1 LAATRITERGSSNAK
16 KALLAAAASLLFA
29 SSANAVSINLFEVG
43 VNKDGDQPTPA
54 NVKYALDSSGLGSVS
69 VIVKGKGSHF
79 VLGYFDYEIG
89 ELLFDELGAANGTP
103 DAGESWEIDE
113 PGFVFGN
120 IYSNFQ
126 GGFLGNSNGIEGVLE
141 DVAMAL
147 VRTFDNG
154 VYRHTQVTFF
164 TSLDQPRVPFYL
176 SQMDDETGTTL
187 YFWSTTGVP
196 EPGSLAL
203 LGLALLGVVRRRR

>member
-1 LAATRITERGSSNAK
+1 VK

-29 SSANAVSINLFEVG
+29 SSANAVSISLFEIG
-43 VNKDGDQPTPA
+43 VNKDGDQPAPA
-54 NVKYALDSSGLGSVS
+54 NVRYALDSSGLGSVS

-89 ELLFDELGAANGTP
+89 DLFFDELGAANGAP

-120 IYSNFQ
+120 IYNNFQ
-126 GGFLGNSNGIEGVLE
+126 GGFLDDSNGIDGVLE

-147 VRTFDNG
+147 GRSFDI
-154 VYRHTQVTFF
+154 VYGGIQVTFF
-164 TSLDQPRVPFYL
+164 SSLDRPRVPFYL
-176 SQMDDETGTTL
+176 SQTDDETGTTIYL
-187 YFWSTTGVP
+187 WSTTRVP

-203 LGLALLGVVRRRR
+203 LGLGLVMLGGARRRR

>member
-1 LAATRITERGSSNAK
+1 VK

-29 SSANAVSINLFEVG
+29 SSANAVSISLFDVG

-89 ELLFDELGAANGTP
+89 DLFFDELGAANGAP

-120 IYSNFQ
+120 IYNNFQ
-126 GGFLGNSNGIEGVLE
+126 GGFLDNSNGIEGVLE

-147 VRTFDNG
+147 GRSFDV
-154 VYRHTQVTFF
+154 VYGGIQVTFF
-164 TSLDQPRVPFYL
+164 SSLEQPRVPFYL
-176 SQMDDETGTTL
+176 SQTDDETGATIYL
-187 YFWSTTGVP
+187 WSTTRVP

-203 LGLALLGVVRRRR
+203 LGLGLVMLGAARRRR